1 MSPPTIFC
9 AHTRRHGNRLCIL
22 FITEALKQLISDVS
36 APAYNGPTTAS
47 DPLGKEKLKCG
58 SP

>member
-1 MSPPTIFC
+1 MSTPTIVC

-36 APAYNGPTTAS
+36 VLAYNGPITAS
-47 DPLGKEKLKCG
+47 DPLGKEKLKSR